1 MSRGFVKESDQEEL
15 PFIPPRAPLPQGA
28 VNYVTPAGL
37 RALEEEAAGLEAE
50 KDNLSSDDEDEVRRH
65 RTIQDAKLAPL
76 RARIASARVIKPE
89 DQPAEEV
96 RFGATVTLTFLATRK
111 QKTVQIVGVDA
122 ANTRAGKIA
131 FTSPIARA
139 ITGLY
144 VNEVANFGPGK
155 EPRRVRV
162 DEIQYFSE

>member
-28 VNYVTPAGL
+28 VNYVTPRGL
-37 RALEEEAAGLEAE
+37 KALEAEAAALEAE
-50 KDNLSSDDEDEVRRH
+50 KDNHSFDDDDEIRRH
-65 RTIQDAKLAPL
+65 HTIQEAKLAPL
-76 RARIASARVIKPE
+76 RARIASARVLRPE
-89 DQPAEEV
+89 HQPTDEV
-96 RFGATVTLTFLATRK
+96 RFGATVTLTFLATNQ

-122 ANTRAGKIA
+122 ADTKAGRIA

-144 VNEVANFGPGK
+144 ANEVANFGPGK

-162 DEIQYFSE
+162 DTIQYLPE

>member
-28 VNYVTPAGL
+28 INYVTPAGL
-37 RALEEEAAGLEAE
+37 RALEEEAAALEAA
-50 KDNLSSDDEDEVRRH
+50 KDDHTFDDEDEIRRH
-65 RTIQDAKLAPL
+65 HTIQDAKLAPL
-76 RARIASARVIKPE
+76 RARIASARVLRPE

-96 RFGATVTLTFLATRK
+96 RFGATVTVTFLANNK

-122 ANTRAGKIA
+122 ADTKAGKIA
-131 FTSPIARA
+131 FTSPIAQA

-144 VNEVANFGPGK
+144 SGEVASFGPGK

-162 DEIQYFSE
+162 DTIQYLPE